1 MNRVEVGPASDAE
14 YLTKPFRRGDRNGI
28 ILKDFLSYACGD
40 RELLEWAKEYCS
52 MGDSVKDSLCYYE
65 GYQGKAG
72 ESFHQQLQRQ
82 LAEDFEESGQA
93 LLEQGE
99 VEADSAIAKGS
110 SLAVRRMLELLQQLM
125 QLHEACTK
133 SEKGSPTDLRWK
145 VKIEVNENGACTKF
159 HDDLVEVRFAMTLA
173 GDGRVLADNIAVD
186 WDFYESCNGVISSV
200 DDKPE
205 DGAGEAD
212 VPGHAHGRI
221 HAWNQRVCKS
231 ELATEPGDVSIM
243 KGGRLTR
250 RPCLHRAPYST
261 DVGLKP
267 ARLLITLDRLSRDEL
282 QEFVKMDFGA
292 EEAEHAEPQA
302 EQETSD
308 LLPVTVLSGFLGAGK
323 TTLLTHMLQNQEG
336 LRVAVIVNDMAEVN
350 IDATLVKTSA
360 EVLKS
365 KDKMVEMQN
374 GCICCTLRE
383 DLIENV
389 AKLAAEGRF
398 DYLVIESTGI
408 SEPMPV
414 ATTFVSEHDGKKLLG
429 SVARLDTLVTVVDA
443 LNFLQDYDMGQKLTD
458 RPVLGAEESDQRT
471 IAQLLI
477 DQVECSNII
486 VLNKVDLIS
495 EKEIVQM
502 ETLLRQLNPKARIVR
517 SSYAKVD
524 LHLLFNTGSFD
535 LAEAQEMP
543 GWLQELEGGHVPES
557 QEYGISSFV
566 FRAQRPFDPERLDQ
580 FITAGLH
587 GIIRSKGLLWVA
599 GLACSLTWHQAG
611 TSMRMQPG
619 PAWLHGNVDPSE
631 WPSDTPEEYR
641 KAPFGDMRQE
651 LSEVSGFPL
660 LM

>member
-1 MNRVEVGPASDAE
+1 
-14 YLTKPFRRGDRNGI
+14 
-28 ILKDFLSYACGD
+28 
-40 RELLEWAKEYCS
+40 
-52 MGDSVKDSLCYYE
+52 MGDLVKDSLCYYE
-65 GYQGKAG
+65 GYQKKAG

-99 VEADSAIAKGS
+99 VEAESAIAKGS
-110 SLAVRRMLELLQQLM
+110 AASVRRLLELLQQLM

-133 SEKGSPTDLRWK
+133 AEKGSDTDLWWK

-173 GDGRVLADNIAVD
+173 GDGTVLADNIAVD

-200 DDKPE
+200 
-205 DGAGEAD
+205 GEAD
-212 VPGHAHGRI
+212 APGHAQGRI
-221 HAWNQRVCKS
+221 QAWNQRVCRS

-243 KGGRLTR
+243 KGGRLTH
-250 RPCLHRAPYST
+250 RPCLHRAPYSA
-261 DVGLKP
+261 DVGLEP
-267 ARLLITLDRLSRDEL
+267 ARLLITLDRLTRDEL
-282 QEFVKMDFGA
+282 QEFVKMDFGDAEA
-292 EEAEHAEPQA
+292 EEAE
-302 EQETSD
+302 EQKKDQGTSG

-350 IDATLVKTSA
+350 IDATLVKTGA

-365 KDKMVEMQN
+365 KDKMVELQN

-414 ATTFVSEHDGKKLLG
+414 ATTFVSEHEGKKLLG

-443 LNFLQDYDMGQKLTD
+443 VNFLKDYDMGQKLAD

-471 IAQLLI
+471 ISQLLI

-486 VLNKVDLIS
+486 VLNKIDLIS
-495 EKEIVQM
+495 EKETMQM

-524 LHLLFNTGSFD
+524 LDLLFNTGSFD
-535 LAEAQEMP
+535 MAEAQEMP
-543 GWLQELEGGHVPES
+543 GWFQELEGGHVPES

-611 TSMRMQPG
+611 SSMGMQPG
-619 PAWLHGNVDPSE
+619 PVWLHGNVDPSE
-631 WPSDTPEEYR
+631 WPPDTPEEYR
-641 KAPFGDMRQE
+641 NAPFGDMRQE
-651 LSEVSGFPL
+651 LVFIGRNFDEANLRRRLEQAL
-660 LM
+660 LTDAEFQDLQDLEAREEMMQAFSQG